1 MASDG
6 FSESLRAMAGEQ
18 WNRVIHH
25 RFTKELAQGQL
36 EPRMQPEKVLYG
48 FEEDVFFNW
57 VEELVLLSFCF
68 WGWIKKINWGGN
80 CSIEGAIMFI
90 EGEFVYLRILRGG
103 ISTKFQI
110 SMDDSDNNNDNEV
123 KIRIPMII
131 ICLYFM
137 SISMLNEGKA
147 GQKF

>member
-36 EPRMQPEKVLYG
+36 EPRMQPEKVLYYAILLYG

-68 WGWIKKINWGGN
+68 WGGIIFWGWI
-80 CSIEGAIMFI
+80 
-90 EGEFVYLRILRGG
+90 
-103 ISTKFQI
+103 
-110 SMDDSDNNNDNEV
+110 
-123 KIRIPMII
+123 
-131 ICLYFM
+131 
-137 SISMLNEGKA
+137 
-147 GQKF
+147 